1 MALNINTIRGAMN
14 RANLRTM
21 QSGAGS
27 AIADLELIYTTG
39 DPSITPD
46 GSVTVADGAT
56 PSDAEFLEF
65 LEELQAKQI
74 AIIAALEGAG
84 ILTA

>member
-1 MALNINTIRGAMN
+1 MN

-21 QSGAGS
+21 QAGAGA
-27 AIADLELIYTTG
+27 AIADLGLTYSAN

-46 GSVTVADGAT
+46 GSVTIADGSAPT
-56 PSDAEFLEF
+56 DAELLEF

-74 AIIAALEGAG
+74 AIITALEGSG
-84 ILTA
+84 ILTE

>member
-1 MALNINTIRGAMN
+1 MALNINHIRGAMN
-14 RANLRTM
+14 RANLRIM
-21 QSGAGS
+21 QAGAGS
-27 AIADLELIYTTG
+27 IADLTLEYTAN

-46 GSVTVADGAT
+46 GAVTIADGST

-74 AIIAALEGAG
+74 AIITALENAG
-84 ILTA
+84 ILSV

>member
-1 MALNINTIRGAMN
+1 MALNMNTIRGAMN

-21 QSGAGS
+21 QAGAGG
-27 AIADLELIYTTG
+27 AIADLALVYTTN

-46 GSVTVADGAT
+46 GSVTIADGSAAT
-56 PSDAEFLEF
+56 NAELLEF

-74 AIIAALEGAG
+74 AIITALEGAG
-84 ILTA
+84 ILPE